1 MNILLTGG
9 TGFIGKNFV
18 NLLVNTNHSVLV
30 LTRSRSKKIKNI
42 NFLRSN
48 LNLSKLSL
56 KKIKKFKP
64 SIKINLAWEGIPN
77 FGKSISQKNKIDQ
90 INFFKK
96 ILTIKEIKKVI
107 SIGSC
112 WEYKKK
118 GGLCK
123 ESDKTNSKTYF
134 TKAKLSIR
142 SYIEKEC
149 KIKNIN
155 FLWFRL
161 FYVFGPYQ
169 RKGSLIPFVIKQ
181 ITKNKSLEKIN
192 LKNQND
198 FIYVNDCCKIIYYSI
213 KKKMPSGIYNIGSG
227 NLTSVYEI
235 VSILLKF
242 FKKKKLKCLNKFNNS
257 VFASTSKLKRYI
269 KYKNKTKINND
280 VIKTIKYYE

>member
-1 MNILLTGG
+1 M
-9 TGFIGKNFV
+9 
-18 NLLVNTNHSVLV
+18 
-30 LTRSRSKKIKNI
+30 
-42 NFLRSN
+42 
-48 LNLSKLSL
+48 
-56 KKIKKFKP
+56 
-64 SIKINLAWEGIPN
+64 
-77 FGKSISQKNKIDQ
+77 
-90 INFFKK
+90 
-96 ILTIKEIKKVI
+96 
-107 SIGSC
+107 
-112 WEYKKK
+112 
-118 GGLCK
+118 GLCK

-198 FIYVNDCCKIIYYSI
+198 FIYVNDCCKIIYNSI
-213 KKKMPSGIYNIGSG
+213 RKKMPSGIYNIGSG

-269 KYKNKTKINND
+269 KYKNKTKIDND